1 MLLPAAFF
9 FLIKLYV
16 KEIQNSDL
24 VNGVGEMNSNQDLN
38 QGEGSLRILIA
49 RVQQGLYLQPRS
61 YTIFQA

>member
-49 RVQQGLYLQPRS
+49 RV
-61 YTIFQA
+61 